1 MEKHI
6 NLSLILSAEIPDA
19 LLGDPT
25 RIRQILLNLVDNAI
39 KFTDRGTGRAARR
52 LRAGQWIVHLPFSVE
67 DSGIGISE
75 EAQSQPVPGVYPGRQ
90 FHHATLRRDRT
101 GTGGEPPAGGT
112 DGGRTVGPQHQ
123 EGQGSCFTLV
133 LTLPGTSLPVVD
145 LPAPSAASLSGRI
158 LVVEDHPVNQKVLSH
173 QLQGM
178 GLDFSLAATG
188 IEAIEQFK
196 SNRFD
201 LVLMDWQM
209 PEMDGLEATRR
220 IRRLEAERKVR
231 TTPIIALT
239 ANANTGF
246 REHCLAAGANDY
258 LSKPY
263 NESALLAVLTHWLP
277 NEPLQRQAAPTAP
290 TLIDTAALL
299 ERYQGNQALVDE
311 LASLFV
317 STTEASLATL
327 REAIEQG
334 DPSRCRKEA
343 HALKGAAASVLARD
357 IQQLAGEIEA
367 CGIDQDMR
375 TGRRQARTTRDALPK
390 TSVV

>member
-1 MEKHI
+1 M
-6 NLSLILSAEIPDA
+6 LA
-19 LLGDPT
+19 
-25 RIRQILLNLVDNAI
+25 
-39 KFTDRGTGRAARR
+39 
-52 LRAGQWIVHLPFSVE
+52 
-67 DSGIGISE
+67 
-75 EAQSQPVPGVYPGRQ
+75 
-90 FHHATLRRDRT
+90 
-101 GTGGEPPAGGT
+101 
-112 DGGRTVGPQHQ
+112 
-123 EGQGSCFTLV
+123 
-133 LTLPGTSLPVVD
+133 
-145 LPAPSAASLSGRI
+145 
-158 LVVEDHPVNQKVLSH
+158 H
-173 QLQGM
+173 QLREL
-178 GLDFSLAATG
+178 GLQYALARQRQRRRWRCWQADD
-188 IEAIEQFK
+188 
-196 SNRFD
+196 FD

-209 PEMDGLEATRR
+209 PEMDGLEATRQ
-220 IRRLEAERKVR
+220 IRSLPTAPSPSAI
-231 TTPIIALT
+231 PIIALT
-239 ANANTGF
+239 ANANAGF
-246 REHCLAAGANDY
+246 REACLAAGANDY

-263 NESALLAVLTHWLP
+263 TEAALAAVLLQWLP

-375 TGRRQARTTRDALPK
+375 TAAGKLEQLETRFRD
-390 TSVV
+390 SVV